1 MGQRLNI
8 EIWKDGKVLANA
20 YYHWSAYSV
29 CAAELARKIIYRIPD
44 IKEETDILKAIRLLE
59 CTGAKLTG
67 EETIFANKIAGLEHV
82 LFDTDANRNDGLI
95 SVSENSI
102 SETRQWQEGSL
113 FIYLDE
119 ERMKFKVYWESKRWD
134 WEKEQEDNS
143 DAPKTYK
150 DLKQFAVSFDD
161 IKFKAI
167 DDFCEFVKSHE
178 MESFVAVTDPDMV
191 IDMIA

>member
-1 MGQRLNI
+1 M
-8 EIWKDGKVLANA
+8 
-20 YYHWSAYSV
+20 
-29 CAAELARKIIYRIPD
+29 
-44 IKEETDILKAIRLLE
+44 
-59 CTGAKLTG
+59 
-67 EETIFANKIAGLEHV
+67 
-82 LFDTDANRNDGLI
+82 FDTDANRNDGLI

-119 ERMKFKVYWESKRWD
+119 ERMKFKVYWENKRWD

-143 DAPKTYK
+143 DTPKTYK

-167 DDFCEFVKSHE
+167 DDFYEFVRNNE
-178 MESFVAVTDPDMV
+178 MEPFVAVTEPDMV